1 MERYYDKDNYW
12 AKKYELKERKRIRE
26 IKKRIYEQYSIV
38 SFHRLYDYV
47 SDKDYS
53 IRDAEIKAAEEKLL
67 ELEKLI

>member
-1 MERYYDKDNYW
+1 MIKIITEQ
-12 AKKYELKERKRIRE
+12 KKYELKERKRIRE

-53 IRDAEIKAAEEKLL
+53 IRDAEIKAAEEKLM